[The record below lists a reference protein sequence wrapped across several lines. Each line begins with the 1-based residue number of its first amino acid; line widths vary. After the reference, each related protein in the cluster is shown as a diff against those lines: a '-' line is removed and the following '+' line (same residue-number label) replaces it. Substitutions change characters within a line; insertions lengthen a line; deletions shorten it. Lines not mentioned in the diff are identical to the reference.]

1 MLGTTTLY
9 PNKFENHLYMPADS
23 SVMCDES
30 SEWERHL
37 KISEEYYWQT
47 LMTKG
52 FVCLKQ
58 YYNLKKEKRIEI
70 EEKERKKDLEDRKR
84 KQIHISNIKR
94 LQKYLIINKQMNKY
108 RIFKALK
115 VYTVK
120 KRSADKIKQKFNENQ
135 LLKFLERREKVMIK
149 NVFME
154 IKALSIANKNK
165 EEGNYLP

>member
-9 PNKFENHLYMPADS
+9 LNKFESHLSMPANS
-23 SVMCDES
+23 LVMWDNS

-37 KISEEYYWQT
+37 KISEEYYCQT

-58 YYNLKKEKRIEI
+58 YYNLNKEKRIEI
-70 EEKERKKDLEDRKR
+70 EEKERKKDLEHRKR
-84 KQIHISNIKR
+84 QQIHISNIKR
-94 LQKYLIINKQMNKY
+94 LQKYLTINKQMNKY

-135 LLKFLERREKVMIK
+135 LLKFLERREKNIIK
-149 NVFME
+149 SVFME
-154 IKALSIANKNK
+154 MKILYIANKNK
-165 EEGNYLP
+165 EEGN